1 MSRKGELAKF
11 IMDEGFKVTYN
22 EMVKYQETHSYV
34 KVKKSGQQVLVQV
47 DGDKAFQDAESF
59 ARNYIANLRQRVND
73 SIHALEEVEETACGA
88 TEVQSYW
95 DSACNACYD
104 RTVKAFDIF
113 CQRNANDPADIDG
126 YKAEFEALLK
136 GELQ

>member
-11 IMDEGFKVTYN
+11 IMNEGFKVTYN

-95 DSACNACYD
+95 DSACNECYD
-104 RTVKAFDIF
+104 RTIKAFDAF
-113 CQRNANDPADIDG
+113 CQHRVKNPASIADF
-126 YKAEFEALLK
+126 KSEFEALLK